1 MAYGHIGHEK
11 NFIYIN
17 EKVLMDVQS
26 VDYSVSTNRTVLNMA
41 GVIDLPQVS
50 EGVSQATLNLERY
63 AITNTENDPFAGG
76 FYGPDLFLNGFSGV
90 WQHIDSVGENNFFA
104 MDQAYV
110 SNYTF
115 SAALNEIP
123 SISMG
128 IVAYGSGIGD
138 IYGSGIGQT
147 DIPTGYMT
155 GAPAIDFTNVYVYPK
170 LMELV
175 FPAEADTLTDIAK
188 ENLVTSFSLSFTMN
202 REVRN
207 RIGQQK
213 KMPET
218 FIAYPIEATLTIEI
232 DVDEY
237 TTPAIN
243 NLLCEYPGTIDLLIK
258 NCDGSNI
265 RGFKFTEGVL
275 QSASMTER
283 VLDINTATLEYT
295 KSITSD
301 AEFGFWI
308 DERTL

>member
-1 MAYGHIGHEK
+1 MAFGHIGHEK

-41 GVIDLPQVS
+41 GVTDLLQVS
-50 EGVSQATLNLERY
+50 EGVSQATLNLQRY
-63 AITNTENDPFAGG
+63 AITNTEDDPFAGG
-76 FYGPDLFLNGFSGV
+76 IYGPDLFLNGFSGV
-90 WQHIDSVGENNFFA
+90 WQHQDSEGENNFFA
-104 MDQAYV
+104 MEQAYV

-115 SAALNEIP
+115 SAEVDAVP

-128 IVAYGSGIGD
+128 IVA
-138 IYGSGIGQT
+138 YGSGIGQT

-155 GAPAIDFTNVYVYPK
+155 GAPAIDYTNVYVYPK

-175 FPAEADTLTDIAK
+175 FPEIDTLTDITK
-188 ENLVTSFSLSFTMN
+188 TNLVTSFELSFTMN

-218 FIAYPIEATLTIEI
+218 FLAYPIEATLTLVL
-232 DVDEY
+232 DVNDY
-237 TTPAIN
+237 TTPAIS
-243 NLLCEYPGTIDLLIK
+243 NLLCEYPGTIELLMK

-265 RGFKFTEGVL
+265 RGFKFTKGIL
-275 QSASMTER
+275 QSASMEAVT
-283 VLDINTATLEYT
+283 LDINRATLEYT
-295 KSITSD
+295 KSITND

>member
-1 MAYGHIGHEK
+1 MAFGNIGHEK

-17 EKVLMDVQS
+17 DKPLLDVKS

-41 GVIDLPQVS
+41 GVKDLPQVT
-50 EGVSQATLNLERY
+50 EGVSQATLNLQRY

-90 WQHIDSVGENNFFA
+90 WQHQDAGGANNFFA
-104 MDQAYV
+104 MENAYV

-115 SAALNEIP
+115 SAEVDAVP

-128 IVAYGSGIGD
+128 IVG
-138 IYGSGIGQT
+138 YGSGIGQT
-147 DIPTGYMT
+147 DTPTGYMT
-155 GAPAIDFTNVYVYPK
+155 GAPDIDFTNVYIYPK

-175 FPAEADTLTDIAK
+175 FPETDTLTDITK
-188 ENLVTSFSLSFTMN
+188 ENLVTSFNLSFTMN

-218 FIAYPIEATLTIEI
+218 FLAYPIEATLTLVI

-243 NLLCEYPGTIDLLIK
+243 NLLCEYPGTIELLMK

-275 QSASMTER
+275 QSASMEA
-283 VLDINTATLEYT
+283 VAMDINKATLVYT
-295 KSITSD
+295 KSITND

>member
-41 GVIDLPQVS
+41 GVTDLLQVS
-50 EGVSQATLNLERY
+50 EGVSQATLNLQRY
-63 AITNTENDPFAGG
+63 AITNTANDPFAGG
-76 FYGPDLFLNGFSGV
+76 FHGPDLFLNGFSGV
-90 WQHIDSVGENNFFA
+90 WQHRDAAGENKFFA
-104 MDQAYV
+104 MDKAYV

-115 SAALNEIP
+115 SAALNEVP

-128 IVAYGSGIGD
+128 IVA
-138 IYGSGIGQT
+138 YGSGIGQT

-155 GAPAIDFTNVYVYPK
+155 GAAAIDFTDVYVYPK

-175 FPAEADTLTDIAK
+175 FPETDTLTDIAK
-188 ENLVTSFSLSFTMN
+188 VNLVTSFDLSFTMN

-213 KMPET
+213 KTPET
-218 FIAYPIEATLTIEI
+218 FIAYPIEATLALEI

-243 NLLCEYPGTIDLLIK
+243 NLLCEYPGTIQLLIK

-265 RGFKFTEGVL
+265 RGFEFTKGVL

-283 VLDINTATLEYT
+283 VLDINKATLEYT
-295 KSITSD
+295 KSITKDSD
-301 AEFGFWI
+301 FGFWMNV
-308 DERTL
+308 